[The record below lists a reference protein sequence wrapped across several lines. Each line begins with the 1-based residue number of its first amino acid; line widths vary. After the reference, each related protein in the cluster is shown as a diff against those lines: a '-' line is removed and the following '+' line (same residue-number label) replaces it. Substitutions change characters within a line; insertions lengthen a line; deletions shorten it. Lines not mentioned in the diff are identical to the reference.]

1 MVQLSTVHFFSI
13 IVVTFVL
20 EDDIANSTSKTLA
33 DTIAAKALNN
43 LKPITTKLVAA
54 ASFITATNTQ
64 QAETTLI
71 LEVSSHLATLTASL
85 SDLSTKL
92 TTNSTLTANALSPCP
107 TWASIVSSSPPAYHL
122 STHPTP
128 LLALYDPTA
137 SDQRAQV

>member
-54 ASFITATNTQ
+54 AFFITATNTQ

-71 LEVSSHLATLTASL
+71 LKEVSSHLATLTASL

-107 TWASIVSSSPPAYHL
+107 TWAPL
-122 STHPTP
+122 SALP
-128 LLALYDPTA
+128 LLPTIFPPTLLH
-137 SDQRAQV
+137 S